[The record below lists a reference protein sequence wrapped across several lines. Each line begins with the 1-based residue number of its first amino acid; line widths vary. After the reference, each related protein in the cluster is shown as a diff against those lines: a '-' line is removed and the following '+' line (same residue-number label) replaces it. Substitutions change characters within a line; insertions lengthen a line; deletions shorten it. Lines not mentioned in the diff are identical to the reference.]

1 MEDKII
7 SSKYVLAIHTKKWR
21 NGDPFIFL
29 FWQKRDVVI
38 NGSW

>member
-21 NGDPFIFL
+21 NGDPFIL